1 MRNTEFKLYPHQEK
15 ALGLLRSG
23 AILYGDVGSG
33 KTLTSLAF
41 YLKRYS
47 HRPLYVI
54 TTAKKRDSGDWEEE
68 AGLLGITDFVLDSWN
83 NIRRY
88 GEVKNAFFI
97 FDEQR
102 VVGSGSWA
110 KKFIRIGRANDWIL
124 LSGTPGDTWMDY
136 IPVFLANNFYKNKTE
151 FINQHVEYDRMVKFP
166 KVKQYHNV
174 GKLLSLRNSILI
186 PMRVNR
192 TTKRLRKMYQ
202 CAYDKDVYKEV
213 MDRRWNIFTEAPIET
228 PSEFTQ
234 TLRRIVATHPSRI
247 HHATWIM
254 GVHDKVVVFYNYNYE
269 LDILIGICEHLGK
282 PYGQWNGRKHD
293 QIPDTNEWLYLVQ
306 YTAGAEGWNCT
317 ETNVMLFYSMNYSYR
332 ITEQSEGRIDRIN
345 TKFTQ
350 LEYFYL
356 ISPSSIDNAV
366 RKAVE
371 SKKSFNESA
380 WATRRNLPF

>member
-68 AGLLGITDFVLDSWN
+68 AGLLGITEFVLDSWN

-124 LSGTPGDTWMDY
+124 LSGTPGDTWMD
-136 IPVFLANNFYKNKTE
+136 
-151 FINQHVEYDRMVKFP
+151 
-166 KVKQYHNV
+166 
-174 GKLLSLRNSILI
+174 
-186 PMRVNR
+186 
-192 TTKRLRKMYQ
+192 
-202 CAYDKDVYKEV
+202 
-213 MDRRWNIFTEAPIET
+213 
-228 PSEFTQ
+228 
-234 TLRRIVATHPSRI
+234 
-247 HHATWIM
+247 
-254 GVHDKVVVFYNYNYE
+254 
-269 LDILIGICEHLGK
+269 
-282 PYGQWNGRKHD
+282 
-293 QIPDTNEWLYLVQ
+293 
-306 YTAGAEGWNCT
+306 
-317 ETNVMLFYSMNYSYR
+317 
-332 ITEQSEGRIDRIN
+332 
-345 TKFTQ
+345 
-350 LEYFYL
+350 
-356 ISPSSIDNAV
+356 
-366 RKAVE
+366 
-371 SKKSFNESA
+371 
-380 WATRRNLPF
+380 